1 MNYTPSSL
9 NQNVRLLLEAEL
21 GLVAIEGEISNL
33 VRAASGHLYFSL
45 KDSAAQVRCAMFKQ
59 RASYLKLKP
68 ENGMLVGARARVT
81 MYEPRGEFQLVIE
94 SLEEAG
100 AGRLNAQF
108 EALKASLLKEG
119 LFDPAR
125 KRLLPRFPRGL
136 AVVTSP
142 SGAAIHD
149 VLSVLKRRYPLLP
162 VVIYAAQVQGAQA
175 PAELKAALA
184 SAIASGLHDVVLIT
198 RGGGSLEDLQ
208 AFNDEAL
215 VRLVASAPIPIVSA
229 VGHETDFTLTDFAAD
244 VRAATPSAAAEL
256 IAPDQQALRDTLARQ
271 LERLLSALQL
281 RLERHAQRVDQA
293 ALRLKSQHPLAR
305 IGRHRERLRGL
316 AQRLPDQ
323 RRALE
328 RKRERIAVLKS
339 RLDQRTVIGL
349 SERRQ
354 RLRLA
359 AARLHAL
366 SPLSTLARGYSILLD
381 ERGFSVSQSGQVKPG
396 DELEAVLANGRLRLG
411 VL

>member
-256 IAPDQQALRDTLARQ
+256 IAPDQQALRDALARQ

-305 IGRHRERLRGL
+305 IGRNRERLRGL

-328 RKRERIAVLKS
+328 RKRERIAVLKN

-396 DELEAVLANGRLRLG
+396 DELEAVLANGRLRLS

>member
-184 SAIASGLHDVVLIT
+184 SALASGLHDVVLIT

-256 IAPDQQALRDTLARQ
+256 IAPDQQALRDALARQ

-305 IGRHRERLRGL
+305 IGRNRERLRGL

-328 RKRERIAVLKS
+328 RKRERIAVLKN

-396 DELEAVLANGRLRLG
+396 DELEAVLANGRLRLS

>member
-162 VVIYAAQVQGAQA
+162 VMIYAAQVQGAQA

-184 SAIASGLHDVVLIT
+184 SALASGLHDVVLIT

-256 IAPDQQALRDTLARQ
+256 IAPDQQALRDALARQ

-305 IGRHRERLRGL
+305 IGRNRERLRGL

-328 RKRERIAVLKS
+328 RKRERIAVLKN

-396 DELEAVLANGRLRLG
+396 DELEAVLANGRLRLS

>member
-256 IAPDQQALRDTLARQ
+256 IAPDQQALRDALARQ

-305 IGRHRERLRGL
+305 IGRNRERLRGL

-396 DELEAVLANGRLRLG
+396 DELEAVLANGRLRLS

>member
-59 RASYLKLKP
+59 RAGYLKLKP

>member
-184 SAIASGLHDVVLIT
+184 SALASGLHDVVLIT

-256 IAPDQQALRDTLARQ
+256 IAPDQQALRDALARQ

-305 IGRHRERLRGL
+305 IGRNRERLRGL

-328 RKRERIAVLKS
+328 RKRERIAVLKN

-381 ERGFSVSQSGQVKPG
+381 ERGFSVSQSGQVKAG
-396 DELEAVLANGRLRLG
+396 DELEAVLANGRLRLS